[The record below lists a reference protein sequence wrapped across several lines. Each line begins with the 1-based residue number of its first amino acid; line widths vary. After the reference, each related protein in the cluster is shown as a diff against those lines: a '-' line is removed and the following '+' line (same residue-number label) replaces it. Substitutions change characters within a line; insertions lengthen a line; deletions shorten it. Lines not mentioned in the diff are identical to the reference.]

1 MIQQGDTNGAL
12 ADFRKVVELRPDFPM
27 GRYHYGMA
35 LEQSGRADEAITQLR
50 EAVRLR
56 PEYPP
61 AHGDLGRS
69 TTTSVTTS
77 LNHIGVHETDLLERR
92 IGDLDLD
99 RVAFG
104 PFEIKTI
111 MLER

>member
-1 MIQQGDTNGAL
+1 MPFDPEDLGAVIAQGYRLNNPLTIVDGARFDSVVSTSDPGIVVDTVKIAEDG
-12 ADFRKVVELRPDFPM
+12 DGVVLRL
-27 GRYHYGMA
+27 Y
-35 LEQSGRADEAITQLR
+35 ES
-50 EAVRLR
+50 
-56 PEYPP
+56 
-61 AHGDLGRS
+61 LGRS